1 MNQEETIKIYLQ
13 KAQAWCAY
21 QERHQQELRDK
32 LYSWKTPVL
41 FIEPII
47 SQLIAD
53 NFLNEERYAVSY
65 AGGKFRIKKWG
76 RLRIKLELKRKGISD
91 YSIQKGLK
99 ETAGKIYD
107 DTIRKL
113 ISEKS
118 RSIKE
123 SNDLKRK
130 HKLAQYVIGK
140 GYEPELVWEIL
151 NEK

>member
-1 MNQEETIKIYLQ
+1 MNQDETLKIYLQ

-21 QERHQQELRDK
+21 QERYQQELRDK
-32 LYSWKTPVL
+32 LYSWKTPES

-53 NFLNEERYAVSY
+53 NFLNEERFAITY

-76 RLRIKLELKRKGISD
+76 RLKIKMALKRKGISD

-99 ETAGKIYD
+99 ETSGKAYTD
-107 DTIRKL
+107 MIRKL
-113 ISEKS
+113 INEKE

-123 SNDLKRK
+123 SSVLKKK
-130 HKLAQYVIGK
+130 HKVAQFVIGK
-140 GYEPELVWEIL
+140 AM
-151 NEK
+151 NQN